1 MSGLRYTRPG
11 LSRVQGCR
19 DASWVGARSSSH
31 FLPHA
36 ASCPGCS
43 CLCHVWPWP
52 GLVRFSRCLGAGA
65 CCVLSAGCGRRC
77 CWLWCVCLGGGG
89 RGRKSHLFLTD
100 QTVDE
105 PPLLACIIRR
115 RSSLPSFVREPAT
128 LTLLLR
134 ASLSRCRCI
143 LHRTSPSLPPIHQPS
158 PPPFS

>member
-1 MSGLRYTRPG
+1 M
-11 LSRVQGCR
+11 QGCLVGR
-19 DASWVGARSSSH
+19 RPEQQPFSASCCLMSWVQLS
-31 FLPHA
+31 L
-36 ASCPGCS
+36 S
-43 CLCHVWPWP
+43 CLALAWPSS
-52 GLVRFSRCLGAGA
+52 LFSVLG
-65 CCVLSAGCGRRC
+65 CWCVLRAE
-77 CWLWCVCLGGGG
+77 CWLWAALLLAVVCVPGGG